1 MAKVYMTRYL
11 LMPFRSTP
19 LILVAIFAVLWDFAL
34 TAKFTGIP
42 ADFILVSWF
51 FKYCFVLLDTVVA
64 GHDELPVLSVEML
77 NPVDEQRPL
86 VQAVIC
92 ALGFIASWW
101 VYHQFGPVAGLALG
115 AVLLSALPATVGLLA
130 ISDSWLHA
138 LSPVAIA
145 RVMKGLG
152 LTYVAVL
159 AIVLGGGLLIFILA
173 TFLDSTLLVLTLSQ
187 LVFMAMFCVIG
198 GGIFERR
205 IELQLATHT
214 QDERIAERADRYHA
228 AERAAVLDRSYAL
241 LRLKRRSEAW
251 ANIEP
256 WMRKHCPDTH
266 PFTEYH
272 ALLVATCTWDD
283 PVIGDRVANE
293 YVEKLLAN
301 GETGMALDALQVRLA
316 SNPAFCPAPPAY
328 AERLTELATLA
339 GRKAMSRQL
348 LANAAAQ
355 RTDAAAV
362 QPSP

>member
-1 MAKVYMTRYL
+1 MTRYL
-11 LMPFRSTP
+11 LMPLRSTP

-34 TAKFTGIP
+34 KAKFTGIP
-42 ADFILVSWF
+42 ADFILISWF

-92 ALGFIASWW
+92 SLGFIASWW
-101 VYHQFGPVAGLALG
+101 IYHRYGPVAGLALG
-115 AVLLSALPATVGLLA
+115 AVLLTALPATVGLLA

-138 LSPVAIA
+138 LSPLAIA

-152 LTYVAVL
+152 LTYVIVL
-159 AIVLGGGLLIFILA
+159 AIVLGGAVLIVTLA
-173 TFLDSTLLVLTLSQ
+173 ATLDSTLLILTLAQ
-187 LVFMAMFCVIG
+187 LVFMAMFCAIG

-214 QDERIAERADRYHA
+214 QEERLTERADRFHA
-228 AERAAVLDRSYAL
+228 AERAATLDRSYAL
-241 LRLKRRSEAW
+241 LRLKRRSDAW
-251 ANIEP
+251 AHLEP
-256 WMRKHCPDTH
+256 WIRKHCPDTH

-272 ALLVATCTWDD
+272 ALQEATCTWDD
-283 PVIGDRVANE
+283 PVIGDRVTNE
-293 YVEKLLAN
+293 YVAKLLAN
-301 GETGMALDALQVRLA
+301 EETGMALDALQIRLA
-316 SNPAFCPAPPAY
+316 SNPAFCPVPPAY
-328 AERLTELATLA
+328 AKRLAELAALA

-348 LANAAAQ
+348 LANAAAR
-355 RTDAAAV
+355 RTDPAAT

>member
-1 MAKVYMTRYL
+1 MTRYL

-19 LILVAIFAVLWDFAL
+19 LILVAIFAVLWAIAFKATL
-34 TAKFTGIP
+34 AGIP
-42 ADFILVSWF
+42 LDFILLSWF

-64 GHDELPVLSVEML
+64 GQNEIPVLSVEMV

-92 ALGFIASWW
+92 VLGFLASWG
-101 VYHQFGPVAGLALG
+101 VYHTYGPLAGLALG
-115 AVLLSALPATVGLLA
+115 AVLLSAIPATVGLLA

-138 LSPVAIA
+138 LSPAAIV
-145 RVMKGLG
+145 RVMTGLG
-152 LTYVAVL
+152 MTYFVVL
-159 AIVLGGGLLIFILA
+159 AIVLGGAVLIVMLA
-173 TFLDSTLLVLTLSQ
+173 ATLHSTLLILVLSQ
-187 LVFMAMFCVIG
+187 LLFMAMFCVIG

-205 IELQLATHT
+205 IELQLATRT
-214 QDERIAERADRYHA
+214 QEERIAEREDRYHA
-228 AERAAVLDRSYAL
+228 EQRAAVLDRSYAL

-251 ANIEP
+251 ANLEP
-256 WMRKHCPDTH
+256 WLRKHCPDAH

-272 ALLVATCTWDD
+272 TLLTATCTWDD

-293 YVEKLLAN
+293 YMERLLAN
-301 GETGMALDALQVRLA
+301 GETGMALDALQLRLA
-316 SNPAFCPAPPAY
+316 SNPAFCPAPAAY
-328 AERLTELATLA
+328 AKRLTELATLA

-355 RTDAAAV
+355 RTEPATV